1 MDLADIAIEAAANAD
16 AVPAFVAAGFDL
28 VPQPVWVL
36 DLARISHIYANAAG
50 FAFWGARDLDD
61 LQTQILTPLAPGVVA
76 RLCGVVRDGIEGKAA
91 SLRWTFY
98 PRGRATNLDV
108 VMRPVWIEPG
118 RLGILT
124 IGHAALPAG
133 GPPRGAEALHHTAMP
148 TTSYDLDG
156 LVLFRNPAAEEMFA
170 SAEHR
175 FLDRFVDRESG
186 AAFWNAILEVG
197 VASDVFEVVTD
208 QGVVWHAID
217 GTRVTDPISNAHN
230 VIVCE
235 RDVSDLKATETRLRE
250 RERQLRQVQDIAR
263 LGDWRFDIGSG
274 HCELSPTIAEIHGL
288 DEATISFERLCELV
302 HPADLAPML
311 DNIRRAIESGETT
324 EWVHRLILRNG
335 EVRHLWHRC
344 APEHGHDGV
353 VIAARMVARDV
364 TEEARARERIERLA
378 LWDGVT
384 GLANRVAFG
393 EALKGTMRRTS
404 ATGGTL
410 LVLDLDSFKEINDT
424 RGHAAGDS
432 VLKEVGAR
440 LARAVG
446 QGGSAARIGGDKFA
460 LVVPGLT
467 NADFARMLARELQ
480 EAIAAPI
487 DLDEGRV
494 RMGVSIGI
502 ARWPQD
508 GTRSEDVLR
517 HANLAT
523 EAVKLDGGA
532 GHRQFAP
539 SMREEADER
548 SWVIEQLPAAIER
561 GEIEV
566 HYQPIVALATR
577 AHVGFEALV
586 RWRSPSRGLLMPDR
600 FIPILE
606 QAGLIGELGAEVL
619 RIAARQARAWLDSGI
634 DPGRIAINLG
644 GGQVRDDGALQKVL
658 ETIREAGL
666 RPDRLELEVT
676 ETVTIGR
683 HTREISNLLSAFR
696 ANGMAIVLD
705 DFGTGHA
712 SLTHLTR
719 LPVDRIKI
727 DRSFV
732 SGITEKSADAAIVRA
747 IVALATN
754 LGMEVVAEGVETEAQ
769 AGFLRGC
776 GCSYAQGYL
785 FGRPQ
790 PAEACVGLVH

>member
-1 MDLADIAIEAAANAD
+1 MDLADIAIEATANAD
-16 AVPAFVAAGFDL
+16 AVPPFVAAGFDL

-36 DLARISHIYANAAG
+36 DLERVAHVYANAAG
-50 FAFWGARDLDD
+50 LAFWGAETLED
-61 LQTQILTPLAPGVVA
+61 LQTQILTPLAPGAVA
-76 RLCGVVRDGIEGKAA
+76 RLCAVVRDGIEGNAA
-91 SLRWTFY
+91 SMRWTFY
-98 PRGRATNLDV
+98 PHGKATNLDV
-108 VMRPVWIEPG
+108 AMRPVWIEPG

-124 IGHAALPAG
+124 IGHGALSTGRAHQ
-133 GPPRGAEALHHTAMP
+133 GAEALHHTALP

-156 LVLFRNPAAEEMFA
+156 RVLFRNPAAEEIFEA
-170 SAEHR
+170 AEHL
-175 FLDRFVDRESG
+175 FPDRFVDREAG
-186 AAFWNAILEVG
+186 TAFWDRILEAG
-197 VASDVFEVVTD
+197 AASDVFEVLTD
-208 QGVVWHAID
+208 RGVLWHAID
-217 GTRVTDPISNAHN
+217 GTFVTDPIAGSR
-230 VIVCE
+230 VIICE
-235 RDVSDLKATETRLRE
+235 RDVSDLKATESRLRE
-250 RERQLRQVQDIAR
+250 RERQLRQVQEIAR

-344 APEHGHDGV
+344 APEHGQDGT

-384 GLANRVAFG
+384 GLANRVSFG

-424 RGHAAGDS
+424 RGHAAGDA
-432 VLKEVGAR
+432 VLKEVGIR

-460 LVVPGLT
+460 LIVPGLT
-467 NADFARMLARELQ
+467 NAEFARMLARELQ

-487 DLDEGRV
+487 DLDEGRL

-532 GHRQFAP
+532 GHRLFAP

-577 AHVGFEALV
+577 AHIGFEALV

-606 QAGLIGELGAEVL
+606 QAGLIGELGGEVL
-619 RIAARQARAWLDSGI
+619 RIAARQARTWLDSGI

-644 GGQVRDDGALQKVL
+644 GGQVRDEGALQKVL
-658 ETIREAGL
+658 DTIREAGL

-683 HTREISNLLSAFR
+683 HTREISNLLAAFR

-776 GCSYAQGYL
+776 GCAYAQGYL

-790 PAEACVGLVH
+790 PAEACIALVH